1 MNMGLLEGL
10 LLPLAPIRGVVWLGE
25 QLSEIASRQLAD
37 PTLIRGQIVEIE
49 EAREAGA
56 LSDEEAEELEG
67 PLLRRLVDT
76 GMASASPRDVTDAQR

>member
-1 MNMGLLEGL
+1 MGLLDGLL

-25 QLSEIASRQLAD
+25 RVCEIASQQIAD
-37 PTLIRGQIVEIE
+37 PTLIRGQIAEIE
-49 EAREAGA
+49 EARETGA

-76 GMASASPRDVTDAQR
+76 GMAPAPRGR